1 LALAIVLL
9 CNQGCVVSTPTV
21 SPAVQPSEAHKAV
34 EQWWPQNEVAYI
46 AGDGAA
52 LKSLYAGAGLDAA
65 QGEMTAEDLK
75 AARPKYPRPYR
86 SSTVYVPAKGASSQW
101 FLAIVAYAPIDQDG
115 RAYSWTTNAPGL
127 LFAKNDGSW
136 KVAGSNMQAP
146 IPHPLFASKEI
157 TFAAALPDERYI
169 MAKSE
174 VPAAYVNY
182 LNALSAGKTGEVP
195 FATGLS
201 SFAPQF
207 SRLSW
212 PPNVPTRFAFTID
225 NPSLATYSFSESDK
239 AGSEVLVF
247 VVRRS
252 VTVSAT
258 PGCVPRR
265 QGDFWSDV
273 VPVGNYKSVILT
285 SVAIVAASVP
295 LSDGNSSQGR
305 KVIDISASSRDISAT
320 VTKC

>member
-127 LFAKNDGSW
+127 LFAKSDGGW
-136 KVAGSNMQAP
+136 RVVGSNIQAP
-146 IPHPLFASKEI
+146 IPHPVFAAKEI
-157 TFAAALPDERYI
+157 TFSAALPDARYI
-169 MAKSE
+169 MAGSE
-174 VPAAYVNY
+174 IPTAYANY
-182 LNALSAGKTGEVP
+182 LGALAAGKAGEVP
-195 FATGLS
+195 FATGNF

-207 SRLSW
+207 SRLAW
-212 PPNVPTRFAFTID
+212 PPNVPTQFNFTVD
-225 NPSLATYSFSESDK
+225 NPSLANYSFSDSDK
-239 AGSEVLVF
+239 PGNEVLIF
-247 VVRRS
+247 VVRRT
-252 VTVSAT
+252 VTVST
-258 PGCVPRR
+258 SPGCMPRR
-265 QGDFWSDV
+265 QGDSWSDV
-273 VPVGNYKSVILT
+273 VPIGNYKTVKLT
-285 SVAIVAASVP
+285 SLAIVAASVP
-295 LSDGNSSQGR
+295 LSNATNSQGR
-305 KVIDISASSRDISAT
+305 QVIDISGSSRDVSAT